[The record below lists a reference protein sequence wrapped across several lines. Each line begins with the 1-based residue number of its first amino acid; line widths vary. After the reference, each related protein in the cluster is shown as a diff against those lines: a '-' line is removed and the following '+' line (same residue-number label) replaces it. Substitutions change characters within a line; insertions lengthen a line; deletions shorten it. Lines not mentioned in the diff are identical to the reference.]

1 MDLQLD
7 GRRAL
12 VTVNSVLP
20 GPTLSEG
27 VGTFLQQLAKE
38 EGITVA
44 EVEKQFFEK
53 ARPSSLLKRFIQP
66 DEVAS
71 MVAYVCSPLSS
82 ATNGAALRVEGGLLR
97 SVF

>member
-44 EVEKQFFEK
+44 EVETVFRES
-53 ARPSSLLKRFIQP
+53 ASLFTSQTVHTTGRSRFHGCLCLT
-66 DEVAS
+66 A
-71 MVAYVCSPLSS
+71 L
-82 ATNGAALRVEGGLLR
+82 NG
-97 SVF
+97 